1 MATTARQKTHSVTPL
16 KAGRRLDILLLSSV
30 INILN
35 LAIPIVLLQIYDR
48 ILPNKSSSTAMVL
61 FGGALLAIF
70 IEAALRHLRI
80 FTLSVFAEKYEY
92 DFSMQALIK
101 IFKSDLSSVMS
112 LGTGIIKQR
121 LNDITSL
128 RDHYSGQ
135 TFLVICDLPFSMLFL
150 GAIWYIGRGLVFVPL
165 TLFLI
170 AALTILLSGRMLRS
184 ASLKAN
190 DLEDDRINFAT
201 NIFNSLVS
209 AKSIGDERMVLRT
222 FRGKTQEVLK
232 HRLKLDRTSNALAD
246 FIALTGKT
254 TTIATVAVGAVFV
267 IKGYLT
273 TGGLAACTIL
283 AGRSLGP
290 IISLM
295 VHWTQVQKII
305 VIQKRIKDIWDLKD
319 DNIFTPDS
327 EAPLEDGSIIMDKVI
342 VSRGDKKYSFTMY
355 MESGKKVMLR
365 KAGDD
370 ILPLFW
376 GLLIGTTAP
385 ERGNLLV
392 GGHLLNNYSRPAY
405 RSKVAFISRHSQLF
419 RGSILENI
427 SLFQTK
433 KEALAIELAE
443 RIGLAT
449 FIHALPNGFRTQIGD
464 MIGGPLEQG
473 MIQRIA
479 IVRALVNE
487 PKILIFNEADEG
499 IDLAGKKRIVQ
510 LLKEMDGPTIIMM
523 PLDVSMHDTFK
534 DTLELESVCTI
545 SSNTGGK

>member
-1 MATTARQKTHSVTPL
+1 MAAATRQKTHSVTPL

-30 INILN
+30 INLLN

-48 ILPNKSSSTAMVL
+48 ILPNKSSSTAIVL
-61 FGGALLAIF
+61 FGGALLAIL
-70 IEAALRHLRI
+70 IEGALRHLRI

-101 IFKSDLSSVMS
+101 IFRSDLPAVMS
-112 LGTGIIKQR
+112 LGTGTIKQR

-135 TFLVICDLPFSMLFL
+135 TFLVICDLPFSLLFL
-150 GAIWYIGRGLVFVPL
+150 GAIWYIGRDLVFVPL
-165 TLFLI
+165 ALFLI
-170 AALTILLSGRMLRS
+170 ATLTTLLSGRMLR
-184 ASLKAN
+184 ATSLKAN

-201 NIFNSLVS
+201 NIFNSLVPT
-209 AKSIGDERMVLRT
+209 KSIGDERMVLRT
-222 FRGKTQEVLK
+222 FRGKTQKVLNQ
-232 HRLKLDRTSNALAD
+232 RLKLDRTSNALAD
-246 FIALTGKT
+246 FIALTGSI

-267 IKGYLT
+267 IKGHLT

-290 IISLM
+290 IMSLM
-295 VHWTQVQKII
+295 VHWTQVQKVM
-305 VIQKRIKDIWDLKD
+305 VIQKRINDIWKLED
-319 DNIFTPDS
+319 DTVFTPES
-327 EAPLEDGSIIMDKVI
+327 ETAPENGSIIMDNAI
-342 VSRGDKKYSFTMY
+342 VSRGDRQYSFTMSL
-355 MESGKKVMLR
+355 ESGQKVMLR

-376 GLLIGTTAP
+376 GLMIGTTAP
-385 ERGNLLV
+385 EKGDLLV
-392 GGHLLNNYSRPAY
+392 GGHELKEYSRPNY

-419 RGSILENI
+419 RGSILENL
-427 SLFQTK
+427 SLFQPK

-443 RIGLAT
+443 RIGLAI

-473 MIQRIA
+473 MIQRMA

-487 PKILIFNEADEG
+487 PEILIFNEADEG

-510 LLKEMDGPTIIMM
+510 LLKELDGPTIIMM
-523 PLDVSMHDTFK
+523 PLDISMHDTFK
-534 DTLELESVCTI
+534 DSLELERACTV
-545 SSNTGGK
+545 SSNEGGK